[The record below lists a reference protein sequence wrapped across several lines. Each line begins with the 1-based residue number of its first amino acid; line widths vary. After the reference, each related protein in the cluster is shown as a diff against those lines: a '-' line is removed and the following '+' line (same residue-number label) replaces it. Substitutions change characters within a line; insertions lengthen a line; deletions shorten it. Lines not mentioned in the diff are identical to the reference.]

1 MSENAKSE
9 TTNKTPLNYEVI
21 DNTEQ
26 KRFEIHIDG
35 HIAFEDYEFFT
46 TSQGEKGIAYT
57 HTEVPEELGGRG
69 IAGYLAKSILDDAAA
84 KNLRVKP
91 ICPYIK
97 AYIDK
102 HPEYQDNSV
111 FHNTTP

>member
-1 MSENAKSE
+1 MSDE
-9 TTNKTPLNYEVI
+9 TNKAPLNYEII

-35 HIAFEDYEFFT
+35 LTAFEDYEFFT
-46 TSQGEKGIAYT
+46 TSQGKEGISYT
-57 HTEVPEELGGRG
+57 HTEVPEELSGRG
-69 IAGYLAKSILDDAAA
+69 ITDYLAKSILDDAEA

-91 ICPYIK
+91 VCPHIK

-102 HPEYQDNSV
+102 HPKYQDNSV
-111 FHNTTP
+111 FHNATL